1 MVIVIV
7 ASSIAVGKK
16 AMGMLVMEGLPKK
29 HYVCFFFL
37 MPVIMKSCH
46 LQMFHAGHGVPGI
59 TVVFVS
65 LPGYRGSS

>member
-16 AMGMLVMEGLPKK
+16 VMGMLVMEGLPKK
-29 HYVCFFFL
+29 TPCLFFK